1 MKISELSTD
10 RAADVLCEVSVYALP
25 ILSDEELMDALKKK
39 IDSTGTMTRAE
50 VLAEGAAKIGAL
62 VPIVLKKHKAD
73 VFGLLAVLNET
84 TAEKIAEQ
92 NIIKTLQQAKN
103 IAKDRDLLDFFKSCA
118 QEETK

>member
-10 RAADVLCEVSVYALP
+10 RAADVLCEISVYALP
-25 ILSDEELMDALKKK
+25 ILADEELMQTLKEK
-39 IDSTGTMTRAE
+39 IDSAGEMTRAE
-50 VLAEGAAKIGAL
+50 VLAAGAAKIGAL

-92 NIIKTLQQAKN
+92 NIIKTLSQAKD
-103 IAKDRDLLDFFKSCA
+103 IAKDRDLLDFFKSWA
-118 QEETK
+118 QGDQK

>member
-25 ILSDEELMDALKKK
+25 ILSDEELMDTLKKK

-62 VPIVLKKHKAD
+62 VPIVLKKHKTD

-84 TAEKIAEQ
+84 TAEKIAAQ
-92 NIIKTLQQAKN
+92 NIIETLRQAKD

>member
-25 ILSDEELMDALKKK
+25 ILSDEELMDTLKKK

-84 TAEKIAEQ
+84 TAEKIAAQ
-92 NIIKTLQQAKN
+92 NIIETLRQAKD

>member
-25 ILSDEELMDALKKK
+25 ILSDEELMDTLKKK
-39 IDSTGTMTRAE
+39 IDSNGTMTRAE

-92 NIIKTLQQAKN
+92 NIIKTLQQAKC

>member
-25 ILSDEELMDALKKK
+25 ILSDEELMDTLKKK
-39 IDSTGTMTRAE
+39 IDSTGSMTRAE

-92 NIIKTLQQAKN
+92 NIIKTLREAKN

>member
-25 ILSDEELMDALKKK
+25 ILSDEELMDTLKKK
-39 IDSTGTMTRAE
+39 IDSTGTMTRAK

-92 NIIKTLQQAKN
+92 NIIKTLQQAKD